1 MKAHPPTPSDFTRRR
16 WLSHSMVG
24 AGLITLGALARGQD
38 AKKSNRTITP
48 PPTKPPLHPVEIARL
63 PAGLERLELFLLLG
77 QSNMKGR
84 GRMPDEPSRN
94 PRIVMMHLRDDAWS
108 LARHPLHLVGDAKTF
123 AGSDNAGVGPGLA
136 FAEAVAVQNPRIQ
149 VGLIPCA
156 VGGSAIALWQKGAKL
171 YDAAIRRA
179 KLALQHTGPARA
191 QIRGALWLQG
201 ETDATDERITVHEAK
216 LLKLVD
222 DLRADLGLP
231 TLPFI
236 ACTIGE
242 MSPDGAGRRKAD
254 MNRLLL
260 SLPEKRAHT
269 ACVDARD
276 LKSHI
281 GDSVHFDTAA
291 QNEIG
296 RRYAGKYFAIAP
308 RADPQAP
315 MPKPNKDAAR

>member
-1 MKAHPPTPSDFTRRR
+1 MKAHHPAPSDFTRRR

-24 AGLITLGALARGQD
+24 AGLITLGALPRAQD
-38 AKKSNRTITP
+38 AKKSTKAITP
-48 PPTKPPLHPVEIARL
+48 PPTNPPLQPVEIARL
-63 PAGLERLELFLLLG
+63 PAGLERLDLFLLLG

-84 GRMPDEPSRN
+84 GPMPAEPSRN
-94 PRIVMMHLRDDAWS
+94 PRIVMMHLRDDAWY
-108 LARHPLHLVGDAKTF
+108 LARHPLHLVGDPKTF

-136 FAEAVAVQNPRIQ
+136 FAEAVAGPNPRIQ
-149 VGLIPCA
+149 IGLIPCA

-260 SLPEKRAHT
+260 SLPEKRTHT

-296 RRYAGKYFAIAP
+296 RRYAAQYFAIAP
-308 RADPQAP
+308 RAAPKAP
-315 MPKPNKDAAR
+315 MPTPNKDAAK